1 MDYYEKH
8 NSRDM
13 MCPFIAKQAGI
24 PDQSHRVLYFDDA
37 DLVFYE
43 KNVANLNDTIGEM
56 IEKVKSFMQTNPKYA
71 SRTIKLAANMR

>member
-1 MDYYEKH
+1 
-8 NSRDM
+8 